1 VRIVSAAEAVSV
13 IQSGNRVFIHS
24 VAAAPR
30 RLIEAMTA
38 RSGELRVVEIVQLH
52 TEGEAPYA
60 APEMA
65 RSFRVNSVFVGAN
78 IRDAVQDGRADY
90 LPIFLS
96 EVPKL
101 FRSGLLPLDVALVQV
116 SPPDRHGFC
125 SLGVSVDAT
134 RSAVQTARTV
144 IAQVNRKMPRTHGD
158 GLIHVD
164 DIEFGVE
171 GDDPIPE
178 VRHPPVSEIDRAVGR
193 HCAELV
199 EDGATLQIGIGTI
212 PDATLAALGDHHRL
226 GIHTEMLSDGIVDLV
241 EKGVVTGEKKRFH
254 PGKIVAGFAL
264 GTRRLYDFMDDNPLV
279 QMLDIGYVNDPEV
292 IRRNPRVTAIN
303 SALEVDITGQVCA
316 DSIGE
321 LLYSGVGGQMDFIR
335 AAALS
340 EGGKPIIA
348 LPSVTSSGESRVV
361 SQLKPGA
368 GVVTTRAHVH
378 FVVTEHGI
386 ADLFGSAPRRSSR
399 SPTRVTATHSPRRH
413 DAGSGAG
420 EARLSDPGASGA
432 GRLAPVVDDHRPGQQ
447 VVQGPAAFGDEHHQ
461 ETYAERHHAQRDG
474 QEALQGRDR
483 THLAPVRP
491 EQPQSQERHPRRLSG
506 GGPEQDVV
514 ESREPDGGQRDHVWN
529 EVAEVTAHLP
539 PRLSRGAANGVDGQE
554 LLHQPAGAPHEDRQ
568 ERHVHDA
575 RCSAAHQAGV
585 PGRHDLPSLR

>member
-1 VRIVSAAEAVSV
+1 VRTVSAAEAVTV

-30 RLIEAMTA
+30 RLIDAMTA
-38 RSGELRVVEIVQLH
+38 RAGELRVVEIFQLH
-52 TEGEAPYA
+52 TEGDAPYA
-60 APEMA
+60 TPDMA
-65 RSFRVNSVFVGAN
+65 RSFRVNSVFVGPN
-78 IRDAVQDGRADY
+78 LRDAVQEGRADY
-90 LPIFLS
+90 LPVFLS

-125 SLGVSVDAT
+125 SLGVSVDAS
-134 RSAVQTARTV
+134 RAAVQTARTV
-144 IAQVNRKMPRTHGD
+144 IAQVNRNMPRTHGD

-164 DIEFGVE
+164 DIEFGVPV
-171 GDDPIPE
+171 DDPIPE
-178 VRHPPVSEIDRAVGR
+178 LRHPPISDVDGAVGR
-193 HCAELV
+193 NCAELV

-226 GIHTEMLSDGIVDLV
+226 GIHTEMLSDGVVDLV
-241 EKGVVTGEKKRFH
+241 EKGVVTGEMKRVH

-279 QMLDIGYVNDPEV
+279 QMLDIAYVNDPTV

-303 SALEVDITGQVCA
+303 GALEVDLTGQVCA

-321 LLYSGVGGQMDFIR
+321 RLYSGVGGQMDFIR

-348 LPSVTSSGESRVV
+348 LPSVTTSGESRVV

-386 ADLFGSAPRRSSR
+386 ADLFGKNLRQRAEALIAVADPRHRE
-399 SPTRVTATHSPRRH
+399 TLTA
-413 DAGSGAG
+413 
-420 EARLSDPGASGA
+420 EAR
-432 GRLAPVVDDHRPGQQ
+432 RR
-447 VVQGPAAFGDEHHQ
+447 FG
-461 ETYAERHHAQRDG
+461 
-474 QEALQGRDR
+474 
-483 THLAPVRP
+483 
-491 EQPQSQERHPRRLSG
+491 S
-506 GGPEQDVV
+506 
-514 ESREPDGGQRDHVWN
+514 W
-529 EVAEVTAHLP
+529 
-539 PRLSRGAANGVDGQE
+539 
-554 LLHQPAGAPHEDRQ
+554 
-568 ERHVHDA
+568 
-575 RCSAAHQAGV
+575 
-585 PGRHDLPSLR
+585 

>member
-1 VRIVSAAEAVSV
+1 
-13 IQSGNRVFIHS
+13 
-24 VAAAPR
+24 
-30 RLIEAMTA
+30 
-38 RSGELRVVEIVQLH
+38 
-52 TEGEAPYA
+52 
-60 APEMA
+60 
-65 RSFRVNSVFVGAN
+65 
-78 IRDAVQDGRADY
+78 
-90 LPIFLS
+90 
-96 EVPKL
+96 VPKL

-134 RSAVQTARTV
+134 RAAVQTARTV
-144 IAQVNRKMPRTHGD
+144 IAQVNRHMPRTHGD

-171 GDDPIPE
+171 GHDPIPE
-178 VRHPPVSEIDRAVGR
+178 IRHPPVSDIDREVGR

-279 QMLDIGYVNDPEV
+279 QMLDIAYVNDPEV

-348 LPSVTSSGESRVV
+348 LPSITSSGESRVV

-386 ADLFGSAPRRSSR
+386 ADLFGKNLRQRAEALIAVADPRHRDALSA
-399 SPTRVTATHSPRRH
+399 
-413 DAGSGAG
+413 
-420 EARLSDPGASGA
+420 EAR
-432 GRLAPVVDDHRPGQQ
+432 RR
-447 VVQGPAAFGDEHHQ
+447 FG
-461 ETYAERHHAQRDG
+461 
-474 QEALQGRDR
+474 
-483 THLAPVRP
+483 
-491 EQPQSQERHPRRLSG
+491 S
-506 GGPEQDVV
+506 
-514 ESREPDGGQRDHVWN
+514 W
-529 EVAEVTAHLP
+529 
-539 PRLSRGAANGVDGQE
+539 
-554 LLHQPAGAPHEDRQ
+554 
-568 ERHVHDA
+568 
-575 RCSAAHQAGV
+575 
-585 PGRHDLPSLR
+585 